1 MTSHA
6 SHCMY
11 NRNTPY
17 GCQHWLAECAEHLWH
32 ACMPTNKSNNIR
44 LLMNNFEHIIPYHNY
59 QTHLLHQCDTYIT
72 NCVCLHV
79 CLHMCAVCVHVC
91 VHMFAVCLHVCCSVF
106 ACVFAVCVHVCVH
119 VCICVQCV
127 CMCVCI
133 CVHLG
138 CVCLHMCA
146 VCVHVC
152 AYVCSVCACMLH
164 TCACMLVGK
173 LTPHIPLSNQEN
185 NPCTGQS
192 ALSIPKSGKH
202 CSQLYCRA
210 AWAHNHCVSKLA
222 SLNC

>member
-91 VHMFAVCLHVCCSVF
+91 
-106 ACVFAVCVHVCVH
+106 
-119 VCICVQCV
+119 
-127 CMCVCI
+127 
-133 CVHLG
+133 
-138 CVCLHMCA
+138 
-146 VCVHVC
+146 